1 MPQERSGPEDP
12 MSELGAAAVQ
22 MHELFTAYTAAG
34 FTRAEALQI
43 VIAIATANMR
53 GPES

>member
-1 MPQERSGPEDP
+1 MPEEHAGPEDP
-12 MSELGAAAVQ
+12 MSELGAAAAQV
-22 MHELFTAYTAAG
+22 HELFTSYVDAG

-43 VIAIATANMR
+43 VIAIITVKMS